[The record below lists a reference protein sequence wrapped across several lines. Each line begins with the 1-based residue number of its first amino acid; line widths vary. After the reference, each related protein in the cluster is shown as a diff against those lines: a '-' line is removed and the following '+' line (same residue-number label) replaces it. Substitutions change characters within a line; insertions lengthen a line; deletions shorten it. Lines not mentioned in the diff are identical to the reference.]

1 MKPLKA
7 SIPLFLV
14 FIVLSLIGSVYA
26 PDVVDVSEFPQR
38 LADAMGLQL
47 IAGQLLASA
56 LVLALFL
63 LPTLLLTNK
72 YNSQSMAVL
81 LMGISVMGFLIAAT
95 WLPYWF
101 LLIIVL
107 IVAMMYAGKMRD
119 FLGGS

>member
-26 PDVVDVSEFPQR
+26 PDVVDISEFPQR
-38 LADAMGLQL
+38 LSDAMNLPL
-47 IAGQLLASA
+47 IAGQMLASA
-56 LVLALFL
+56 LVLCLFL
-63 LPTLLLTNK
+63 LPTMLLTNK
-72 YNSQSMAVL
+72 YRSQSVAVL
-81 LMGISVMGFLIAAT
+81 IVGISVMGFLVATT

-101 LLIIVL
+101 LLVTVL
-107 IVAMMYAGKMRD
+107 IVALMYSGKMRD